1 MNVDNG
7 SLRIIRRLLYAYV
20 PETVGPGK
28 GVWSVFGQ
36 ADMESDI
43 T

>member
-1 MNVDNG
+1 MNVVNE

-20 PETVGPGK
+20 LETSGPVK
-28 GVWSVFGQ
+28 GGGQ
-36 ADMESDI
+36 CLVKQ